1 MCIFKVSQN
10 NRCKICKV
18 RKGYR
23 FCLRIGENICWQDCN
38 KIRIKMKCPPEC
50 EFVLKQS
57 ENFQIKTKANSIV
70 EYQDLLKKQMA
81 KWLDEPQKFLDNES
95 PKKATETTEGKEK
108 IIAFLN
114 RFNTNKYVPL
124 TYLKTILK
132 LDNLKVIDNY
142 EDIAEKYLENIVIQ
156 DWEKAIKFQ
165 MIPTTE
171 NSKYQ
176 NECINLLMKNKLI
189 QKITRF
195 EIISSAL
202 SEDGKQALVHF
213 EINEKYDLTLKLIG
227 PNWKISEKIFGNPE
241 LVNGENNA
249 IQQVA
254 VLLSKNNVSQA
265 FELLKKYSKIYPD
278 SADFE
283 YYWGLYYSFS
293 KNVKKSKKHFYK
305 AALLDP
311 NFFEA
316 KYNYAYILHTE
327 KDVKNAK
334 KIYREILAISPNEPK
349 VLNNLASIYIDEN
362 NEKEAK
368 QLLKMC
374 LKINPDFELAKK
386 NFERLK

>member
-1 MCIFKVSQN
+1 
-10 NRCKICKV
+10 
-18 RKGYR
+18 
-23 FCLRIGENICWQDCN
+23 
-38 KIRIKMKCPPEC
+38 MKCPPEC

-132 LDNLKVIDNY
+132 LDNLKVKDEIDNY

-386 NFERLK
+386 NFR